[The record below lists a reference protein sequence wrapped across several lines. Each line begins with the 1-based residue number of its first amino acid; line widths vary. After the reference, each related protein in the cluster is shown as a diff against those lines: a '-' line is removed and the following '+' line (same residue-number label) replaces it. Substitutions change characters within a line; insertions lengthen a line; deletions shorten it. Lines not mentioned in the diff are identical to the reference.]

1 MNTRPTDIIPPELIG
16 TDLIVFDGVCVLCSG
31 FFRFMI
37 KHDDGRFKFATAQ
50 SPVGQSLYG
59 ALDLPRSDFETNLV
73 IVDGVIYQRLDAF
86 CAAMRTLGWPWRALG
101 FARVLPR
108 IIKDPMYHLIARNRY
123 RFFGRT
129 DTCMM
134 PTPDVT
140 SRFVTGGG
148 R

>member
-1 MNTRPTDIIPPELIG
+1 
-16 TDLIVFDGVCVLCSG
+16 
-31 FFRFMI
+31 MI
-37 KHDDGRFKFATAQ
+37 KHDDGRFQFATAQ
-50 SPVGQSLYG
+50 SSVGQSLYG
-59 ALDLPRSDFETNLV
+59 ALDLPLSDFETNLV

-101 FARVLPR
+101 FAHVLPR